1 MTTRAYQEPTSPWPI
16 RLLGWLFRAI
26 VVVLIL
32 LLTGAAVAAVGASI
46 YYELTRTKSDDID
59 DMIDERLP
67 AGATVERIYT
77 VLDEEGIEHGTV
89 QPFAG
94 DDSQLL
100 YDGVKA
106 GTPII
111 QAIERNEGYSVE
123 LVDLEIVFVLN
134 EAGTLERALIYEER
148 HQPEWLDENL
158 DKIER

>member
-32 LLTGAAVAAVGASI
+32 LLTGAAVAAVGASL
-46 YYELTRTKSDDID
+46 YYELTRTKTDDID

-67 AGATVERIYT
+67 AGATVERIYA

-94 DDSQLL
+94 DDPQLL
-100 YDGVKA
+100 YDAVKA

-134 EAGTLERALIYEER
+134 EAGTLDRALIYEER